1 MFMIL
6 QFCALDKKLP
16 ILLKKHW
23 KLLLT
28 EEMQKLFIFPWLNED
43 LAPVGPVLPSF
54 LQTKLFLSCN
64 PLFPTILIFIVTAW
78 LNTAEVLAELQ
89 LLSMQ
94 DNQLIS
100 LAPYGDWGPPQ

>member
-28 EEMQKLFIFPWLNED
+28 EKMQKLFIFPWLNED

-100 LAPYGDWGPPQ
+100 LAPYGDWGHPQ

>member
-64 PLFPTILIFIVTAW
+64 PLFPT
-78 LNTAEVLAELQ
+78 EVLAELQ

-100 LAPYGDWGPPQ
+100 LAPYGDWGHPQ